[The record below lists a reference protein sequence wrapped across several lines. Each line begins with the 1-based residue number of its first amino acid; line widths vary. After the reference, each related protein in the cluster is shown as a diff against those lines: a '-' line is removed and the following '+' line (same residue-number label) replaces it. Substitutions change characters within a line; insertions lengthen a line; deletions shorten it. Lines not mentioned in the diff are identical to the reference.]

1 MEQLRHGALACS
13 SHAETLRVE
22 VQDYQTPIPWP
33 LMHGKSED
41 LAWEAGQEK
50 IGENP
55 ARLTPKAGMQWHVK
69 MQHAHET

>member
-1 MEQLRHGALACS
+1 
-13 SHAETLRVE
+13 VE